1 MVRRFLNFFQRELT
15 GLHEAAF
22 LLGLSALLAQLL
34 ALLRDRLLAASFGAG
49 QALDVYYA
57 AFRVPDLL
65 YVSLGSF
72 VSVTVVL
79 PFLLKHITG
88 GDRQAA
94 ENLLADLFSRFLGL
108 MLLATVAAYFL
119 MPYLLG
125 FVAPGFTLVQ
135 QLELLPLARVLL
147 LSPLLLGL
155 SNLLANVTQ
164 SSRKFFLYALSP
176 VLYNLGVIFGIIFLY
191 PRLGLAGL
199 VWGVVAGAFL
209 HLAIQWPALRRGP
222 VTLRW
227 PTIWRSSASSGTR
240 EWRKIFRLAWPRT
253 FTLSVNQL
261 ATMVLVALAS
271 YLTAGS
277 IAVFAFAYNLQS
289 AILSI
294 IGVSY
299 SVAAFPTL
307 VRLFTNGERGPFI
320 QQMAVTIRHII
331 FWTAPAMILFIV
343 LRAQIVRVI
352 LGAGKFDWS
361 DTRLTAAALAVF
373 LLSAVS
379 QSLILLFVRGYY
391 ACGQTKKPLIIN
403 VLSSLLVV
411 FLAVGLLRLFGWWPA
426 AKFGLAHILRVADIE
441 GVDLLVLPLAFTLGS
456 LVNLFVFW
464 RSFRRDFGPFPPLL
478 YRSVGQSTVA
488 ALVAGGVAYLI
499 LQLLAP
505 LVDQTTGWGIF
516 IQGLLAG
523 LGGILAGIGV
533 LRRFGNEELI
543 EISHSFRRKFWRR
556 AQPILPGAEE
566 L

>member
-1 MVRRFLNFFQRELT
+1 MVRRFLNFFQQEFN

-57 AFRVPDLL
+57 AFRVPDFL

-79 PFLLKHITG
+79 PFLLKHLEQG
-88 GDRQAA
+88 KRQLA
-94 ENLLADLFSRFLGL
+94 ENLLADLLSRFLGL
-108 MLLATVAAYFL
+108 MLLATGAAYFL
-119 MPYLLG
+119 IPRLLV
-125 FVAPGFTLVQ
+125 FMAPGFTSVQ
-135 QLELLPLARVLL
+135 YSELLPLARILL

-176 VLYNLGVIFGIIFLY
+176 VLYNLGIISGIIFFY
-191 PRLGLAGL
+191 PRWGLRGL
-199 VWGVVAGAFL
+199 VWGVVLGAFF
-209 HLAIQWPALRRGP
+209 HFAIQWPALYRSP
-222 VTLRW
+222 ITLRF
-227 PTIWRSSASSGTR
+227 PTIWGRSGI
-240 EWRKIFRLAWPRT
+240 EWRKIFLLSWPRT
-253 FTLSVNQL
+253 LTLSVHQL

-271 YLTAGS
+271 YFTAGS
-277 IAVFAFAYNLQS
+277 IAVFTFAYNLQTV
-289 AILSI
+289 ILSI

-307 VRLFTNGERGPFI
+307 VRLFTNGEREPFI

-331 FWTAPAMILFIV
+331 FWTAPAMVLFVV

-352 LGAGKFDWS
+352 LGAGKFDWG

-403 VLSSLLVV
+403 VSSSLLVV
-411 FLAVGLLRLFGWWPA
+411 FLAFGLLRLLAWWPA
-426 AKFGLAHILRVADIE
+426 AKFGFAHVLRVADIE
-441 GVDLLVLPLAFTLGS
+441 GVDFLVLPLAFTLGS

-464 RSFRRDFGPFPPLL
+464 RSFRRDFGPFPPRL
-478 YRSVGQSTVA
+478 YRSIGQSTIA
-488 ALVAGGVAYLI
+488 ALAAGGVAYLI

-505 LVDQTTGWGIF
+505 LLDQTTGWGIF

-523 LGGILAGIGV
+523 LGGISAGARV
-533 LRRFGNEELI
+533 LRRLGNEEII
-543 EISHSFRRKFWRR
+543 EVGRLLSHKFWRR
-556 AQPILPGAEE
+556 AQPIIPATEE